1 MAGKKE
7 KNESIKEEQKN
18 KSIADKSRVPDQQNH
33 MKDQENLRR

>member
-18 KSIADKSRVPDQQNH
+18 KSIADKSRVTDQQNH